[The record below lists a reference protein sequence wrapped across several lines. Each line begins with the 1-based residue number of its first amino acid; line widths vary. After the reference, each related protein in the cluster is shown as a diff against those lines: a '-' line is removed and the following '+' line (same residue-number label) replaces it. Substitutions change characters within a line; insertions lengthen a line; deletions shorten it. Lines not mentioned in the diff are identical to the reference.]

1 MEKGRKIRHFSNRAE
16 TPKVQC
22 SYLSVVTRHTMTHRR
37 KIDATLLS
45 GELVFTTSRSSGPG
59 GQNVN
64 KVNTKV
70 TLRLDIPGSQVLTE
84 EEKEILLKK
93 LSSRLTNE
101 GMLIL
106 SSQDKRS
113 QLQNKEAVV
122 GKFDSVMTNA
132 FKKRKVRKPTKP
144 SKASVEARITDKKR
158 RSEKKKWRKL

>member
-1 MEKGRKIRHFSNRAE
+1 MG
-16 TPKVQC
+16 
-22 SYLSVVTRHTMTHRR
+22 
-37 KIDATLLS
+37 

-64 KVNTKV
+64 KLNTKV
-70 TLRLDIPGSQVLTE
+70 TLRFDIPGSQVLTE
-84 EEKEILLKK
+84 EEKETLLKK

-101 GMLIL
+101 GVLVL

-122 GKFDSVMTNA
+122 VKFETVMANA

-144 SKASVEARITDKKR
+144 SKASVEKRITEKKR
-158 RSEKKKWRKL
+158 RGEKKKWRKP

>member
-1 MEKGRKIRHFSNRAE
+1 
-16 TPKVQC
+16 
-22 SYLSVVTRHTMTHRR
+22 MTHQR
-37 KIDATLLS
+37 KIDATLLG
-45 GELVFTTSRSSGPG
+45 GELVFTTSRSGGPG

-70 TLRLDIPGSQVLTE
+70 SVRFDIPGSQVLTK

-101 GMLIL
+101 GVLLL

-122 GKFDSVMTNA
+122 ARFEAVIANA
-132 FKKRKVRKPTKP
+132 FKKRKPRKATKP
-144 SKASVEARITDKKR
+144 SKASVEKRITEKKR
-158 RSEKKKWRKL
+158 QGEKKKWRKL

>member
-1 MEKGRKIRHFSNRAE
+1 
-16 TPKVQC
+16 
-22 SYLSVVTRHTMTHRR
+22 MTHQR

-45 GELVFTTSRSSGPG
+45 GELVFTTSRSGGPG

-70 TLRLDIPGSQVLTE
+70 TVRFDIPGSQILTE
-84 EEKEILLKK
+84 EEKEMLLKR

-101 GMLIL
+101 GVLLL

-122 GKFDSVMTNA
+122 ARFEAVIANA
-132 FKKRKVRKPTKP
+132 LKKRKVRKATKP
-144 SKASVEARITDKKR
+144 SKASVEKRITEKKR
-158 RSEKKKWRKL
+158 LGEKKKWRKL

>member
-1 MEKGRKIRHFSNRAE
+1 
-16 TPKVQC
+16 
-22 SYLSVVTRHTMTHRR
+22 MTHQR

-70 TLRLDIPGSQVLTE
+70 TLRFDIPGSQVLTDA
-84 EEKEILLKK
+84 EKGTLLKK
-93 LSSRLTNE
+93 LSSRVTNE
-101 GMLIL
+101 GVLIL

-122 GKFDSVMTNA
+122 ARFEAVVANA
-132 FKKRKVRKPTKP
+132 FKKRKARKPTKP
-144 SKASVEARITDKKR
+144 SKASVEKRITEKKR
-158 RSEKKKWRKL
+158 RAETKKWRKL

>member
-1 MEKGRKIRHFSNRAE
+1 MEKGWKIRHFSICAE
-16 TPKVQC
+16 TPPLQC
-22 SYLSVVTRHTMTHRR
+22 SYLSVVTRHTMTHQR

-70 TLRLDIPGSQVLTE
+70 TLRFDIPGSQVLTDA
-84 EEKEILLKK
+84 EKGTLLKK
-93 LSSRLTNE
+93 LSSRVTNE
-101 GMLIL
+101 GVLIL

-122 GKFDSVMTNA
+122 ARFEAVVANA
-132 FKKRKVRKPTKP
+132 FKKRKARKATKP
-144 SKASVEARITDKKR
+144 SKASVEKRITEKKR
-158 RSEKKKWRKL
+158 RAETKKWRKL

>member
-1 MEKGRKIRHFSNRAE
+1 MEKRWKIRRFSVRTE
-16 TPKVQC
+16 TPPIEC
-22 SYLSVVTRHTMTHRR
+22 SYLSVVTRHTMTHQR
-37 KIDATLLS
+37 KIDATLLG
-45 GELVFTTSRSSGPG
+45 GELVFTTSRSGGPG

-70 TLRLDIPGSQVLTE
+70 TVRFDIPGSQVLTK

-101 GMLIL
+101 GVLLL

-122 GKFDSVMTNA
+122 ARFEAVIANA
-132 FKKRKVRKPTKP
+132 FKKRKVRKATKP
-144 SKASVEARITDKKR
+144 SKASVEKRITEKKR
-158 RSEKKKWRKL
+158 LGEKKKWRKL

>member
-1 MEKGRKIRHFSNRAE
+1 M
-16 TPKVQC
+16 
-22 SYLSVVTRHTMTHRR
+22 TRQR
-37 KIDATLLS
+37 KIDVALLG

-70 TLRLDIPGSQVLTE
+70 TLRFDIPRSQVLTG

-93 LSSRLTNE
+93 LSARLTNE
-101 GMLIL
+101 GVLVL

-122 GKFDSVMTNA
+122 AKFEGVMANA
-132 FKKRKVRKPTKP
+132 FKKRKARRPTKP
-144 SKASVEARITDKKR
+144 SKASVEKRITEKKR
-158 RSEKKKWRKL
+158 KGEKKKWRKL